1 MKAAIAVAALLTPAL
16 AAAQAFPSGGP
27 QAGMVLAPPTGNFN
41 TATEG
46 RFFERVADTS
56 TMQRE
61 KRDRALALHAE
72 AEELL
77 RQDGGT
83 LTRAH
88 QAYIQRK
95 ARDILDYPN

>member
-1 MKAAIAVAALLTPAL
+1 MKAVLALAALLTPAL
-16 AAAQAFPSGGP
+16 AAAQAFPPGGP
-27 QAGMVLAPPTGNFN
+27 QAGMVLAPPTGSFS
-41 TATEG
+41 TATES
-46 RFFERVADTS
+46 RYFERVADTP
-56 TMQRE
+56 TMARE
-61 KRDRALALHAE
+61 KRERALALRAE

-95 ARDILDYPN
+95 ARDILGR